1 MYLKKVLIK
10 DFGKFHNKGL
20 ELKEGLNIVYGEKE
34 SGKTTI
40 KDFILA
46 TLFGMSKKKGI
57 GASDDSF
64 ERNKPEEGLGYGG
77 LAYIGNDGETYLV
90 EKNFYSSSTQT
101 SVLNVASGRDVRL
114 RIPNTLY
121 GTFTKVDRTTYE
133 GNMCISAPDIEDKAQ
148 LAEHIESYIT
158 NIVQSGSVNVD
169 RKKAIA
175 YLDNELK
182 KNSAEPLSRRLD
194 ILTEKIEAY
203 DDVDPAIEAV
213 EKEIKQLDEN
223 FMIEA
228 EKRKRVARKLVENED
243 GSITYEE
250 DEELE
255 AKINKLSE
263 NRKEHMEEDEPAEK
277 PLHERF
283 WFILLVGILGIV
295 GVTILVRLL
304 PFEEIIRR
312 IFILFTAIFV
322 IFTIVDDLRLKG
334 FFKNDDDNETPTDED
349 FNKVLEELQEEYEQ
363 QEEIEFD
370 MTFAKEYQ
378 EQKKLLKE
386 KEAALLER
394 RRERSVLKAEFNDVF
409 KKKGALENEI
419 KAINLAKQRI
429 NSISE
434 SIRKEVN
441 RILFVDTKKYIR
453 EMLGPEYLA
462 LEPGDEGHLYIKKQS
477 EAIRISELDKGDII
491 KLYIAIRLSLAKN
504 LIDDEVPLIF
514 DDAFRNLS
522 GKDVIAMCDALSRL
536 DVTQILILTSDD
548 NLKRYVDSA
557 GIANNYQEL

>member
-20 ELKEGLNIVYGEKE
+20 DLKEGLNIVYGEKD

-46 TLFGMSKKKGI
+46 TIFGISKKKGI
-57 GASDDSF
+57 GSSDDSY
-64 ERNKPEEGLGYGG
+64 ERNRPEEGLGYGG
-77 LAYIGNDGETYLV
+77 LAYIENDGETYLI
-90 EKNFYSSSTQT
+90 EKDFYSSAQT
-101 SVLNVASGRDVRL
+101 SVLNVASGRDIRL
-114 RIPNTLY
+114 KIPNTLY

-133 GNMCISAPDIEDKAQ
+133 GNMCITSPDIDDKEL
-148 LAEHIESYIT
+148 LAEHIENYIT

-169 RKKAIA
+169 RKKAVA

-182 KNSAEPLSRRLD
+182 KNSVEPLSRRLD
-194 ILTEKIEAY
+194 ILTEKIETY

-263 NRKEHMEEDEPAEK
+263 NQKEHMEEDEPQKK
-277 PLHERF
+277 PLHEKL
-283 WFILLVGILGIV
+283 WFVLLIGVAIIV
-295 GVTILVRLL
+295 AVTFLVRIL

-312 IFILFTAIFV
+312 IFILFTTIFV

-334 FFKNDDDNETPTDED
+334 FFRNDDENETPTDED

-409 KKKGALENEI
+409 KKKGDLEDEV
-419 KAINLAKQRI
+419 KAITLAKQRI
-429 NSISE
+429 NSISD

-441 RILFVDTKKYIR
+441 KILFVDTKKYIR
-453 EMLGPEYLA
+453 EMLGSEYIA
-462 LEPGDEGHLYIKKQS
+462 LEPGEEGHLYVRRNS
-477 EAIRISELDKGDII
+477 EAIRLSQLDKGDII

-504 LIDDEVPLIF
+504 LVEDEVPLIF
-514 DDAFRNLS
+514 DDAFRELS
-522 GKDVIAMCDALSRL
+522 GKDVITMCDCLSRL
-536 DVTQILILTSDD
+536 DVKQVIILTSDE
-548 NLKRYVDSA
+548 NTRRLVDSA
-557 GIANNYQEL
+557 GINNNYQEI